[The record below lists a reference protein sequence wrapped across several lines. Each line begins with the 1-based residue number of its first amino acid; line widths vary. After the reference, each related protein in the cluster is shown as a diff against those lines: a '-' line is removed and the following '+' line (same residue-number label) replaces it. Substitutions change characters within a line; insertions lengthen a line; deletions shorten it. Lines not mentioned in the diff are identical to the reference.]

1 MIMKEFIKPELII
14 ILFEDDLATDPLV
27 DSGGWGGDIDSGFD
41 SEVPDC

>member
-1 MIMKEFIKPELII
+1 MKEFIKPELII

-27 DSGGWGGDIDSGFD
+27 DSGDDWGGDIDSGFD